1 LTLHELGRRLKPF
14 DIRDEVVD
22 VLRET
27 SGDIVKANQDQLGLG
42 LLSTGKEIKN
52 LKTRSY
58 FYSQT
63 WERYR
68 KSLGLQVEYFDLKVT
83 GAFWRSIN
91 VSQISV
97 QSYLIYASDPKTDS
111 ILDMFGDEILGL
123 APEQKTNYVHTVFA
137 PALRQRIT
145 QKVGI

>member
-1 LTLHELGRRLKPF
+1 
-14 DIRDEVVD
+14 
-22 VLRET
+22 
-27 SGDIVKANQDQLGLG
+27 
-42 LLSTGKEIKN
+42 
-52 LKTRSY
+52 
-58 FYSQT
+58 
-63 WERYR
+63 
-68 KSLGLQVEYFDLKVT
+68 LQVEYFDLKVT

-123 APEQKTNYVHTVFA
+123 SPEQKTNYVHTVFA